1 MTVEGDRGAA
11 GLDHVLGA
19 DAVDRVP
26 RRRVLVAV
34 DEHVLEPVRQVEGRR
49 EGCRR
54 AAESDCGLVI
64 GVGLVVVTE
73 TAVEAADRAPP
84 ASTALTVKLW
94 VEPGVRSPMC
104 TDVIVSGTSRSREVP
119 S

>member
-1 MTVEGDRGAA
+1 MYSAPMPLIEYPVVAFWSLSTNTCWNPYGRLKDAEKVVV
-11 GLDHVLGA
+11 VLPKVTA
-19 DAVDRVP
+19 
-26 RRRVLVAV
+26 
-34 DEHVLEPVRQVEGRR
+34 
-49 EGCRR
+49 
-54 AAESDCGLVI
+54 GLVI

-73 TAVEAADRAPP
+73 TAVETADRAPL